1 MQNLKERINSLE
13 KELAELKKLVNKEDD
28 KIWAPKEDED
38 FFTILG
44 NGDAVRCYD
53 DFEKYGSYGN
63 YFETREEAEKQAE
76 YNRVINRFRKYVEAY
91 SEPLDWQND
100 DQNKYFV
107 SNRHDDQNEICCSTC
122 DTLFEDAFKIYASS
136 EQILKDAVIYS
147 AGSEEEFARIVFGGK
162 E

>member
-13 KELAELKKLVNKEDD
+13 KELAELKKLVGKEDD

-63 YFETREEAEKQAE
+63 YFKTREEAEKQAE
-76 YNRVINRFRKYVEAY
+76 YNRVMSRFRKYVEAY
-91 SEPLDWQND
+91 SEPLDWDNNEQY
-100 DQNKYFV
+100 KYFV
-107 SNRHDDQNEICCSTC
+107 LNKHGEQNEIRYDTC
-122 DTLFEDAFKIYASS
+122 DSLFEDAFRIYASS
-136 EQILKDAVIYS
+136 PEILKDAVIYS

-162 E
+162 